1 MKITDIEAIA
11 VVWPPPEKAFWTAF
25 RPIGRVSELVI
36 RVHTD
41 QGLVGIGEA
50 HGAGI
55 PFPGI
60 YKQNADGSLEAEGAS
75 RVVVDVLKPL
85 LVGEDPLDNERLWEK
100 MFQLNHQRGWA
111 GKGWGRPQIMTA
123 IAGVDIA
130 LWDIKGKAAGMPV
143 YKLLGGTRNKV
154 PCYITG
160 GYYQEGKTNTD
171 LVHECETYVDMG
183 YNAIKLKIG
192 GVPLEEDVTRVTEVR
207 HALGPEI
214 DLMLDVNEGYDV
226 PTAIRAARLMEPL
239 GIRWLEEPVHWYD
252 RVTGLGQVAASTSI
266 PIASGENAAHRWD
279 ARDLIVHGGI
289 KVMQFDCTRTAG
301 ITECLKVAAMCAVH
315 NVRLA
320 PHHDPQIHGHL
331 VAALPVGEILET
343 FPTADRD
350 PIWAELFSL
359 RPEIHNS
366 ELTLLDQ
373 PGWGI
378 ELNEKTLETRGVWA

>member
-11 VVWPPPEKAFWTAF
+11 CVWPPPENHFWTSF
-25 RPIGRVSELVI
+25 RPIGRVSELIV

-50 HGAGI
+50 HGAGM

-85 LVGEDPLDNERLWEK
+85 LLGEDPLDNERLWEN
-100 MFQLNHQRGWA
+100 MFRLNHQRGWA
-111 GKGWGRPQIMTA
+111 TAGWGRPQIMTA

-130 LWDIKGKAAGMPV
+130 LWDLKGKAADMPV
-143 YKLLGGTRNKV
+143 YKLLGGTRNTV

-160 GYYQEGKTNTD
+160 GYYQEGKTISD
-171 LVHECETYVDMG
+171 LVQECETYADMG

-192 GVPLEEDVTRVTEVR
+192 GVSVEEDVARVSAVR
-207 HALGPEI
+207 QALGPDM

-226 PTAIRAARLMEPL
+226 PTAIRAARLLEPL
-239 GIRWLEEPVHWYD
+239 NIRWLEEPVHWYD
-252 RVTGLGQVAASTSI
+252 RVAGLGQVAASTTI
-266 PIASGENAAHRWD
+266 PIASGENAVHRWD
-279 ARDLIVHGGI
+279 ARDLIMQGGV
-289 KVMQFDCTRTAG
+289 KVMQFDCTRNSG
-301 ITECLKVAAMCAVH
+301 VTECLKVASLCATQ

-350 PIWAELFSL
+350 PIWAELFTI
-359 RPEIHNS
+359 RPEIHNG
-366 ELTLLDQ
+366 ELTLLDR

-378 ELNEKTLETRGVWA
+378 ELNEDTLNARGIWA

>member
-1 MKITDIEAIA
+1 MNLDL
-11 VVWPPPEKAFWTAF
+11 PEKSRVRITALKAM
-25 RPIGRVSELVI
+25 ELKDSAGQSLVK
-36 RVHTD
+36 VETD
-41 QGLVGIGEA
+41 AGLEGYGEA
-50 HGAGI
+50 
-55 PFPGI
+55 
-60 YKQNADGSLEAEGAS
+60 GAS
-75 RVVVDVLKPL
+75 GPVVRAHLKDMEPVVLN
-85 LVGEDPLDNERLWEK
+85 EDPLSVERLYDT
-100 MFQLNHQRGWA
+100 MASSQHTYRA
-111 GKGWGRPQIMTA
+111 HIPTVS
-123 IAGVDIA
+123 GVDIA

-143 YKLLGGTRNKV
+143 YKLLGGARNTV

-160 GYYQEGKTNTD
+160 GYYQEGKTTED
-171 LVHECETYVDMG
+171 LTQECASYVDMG

-192 GVPLEEDVTRVTEVR
+192 GVSVEEDVERVGAVR
-207 HALGPEI
+207 ETVGPNV

-226 PTAIRAARLMEPL
+226 PTAIRAAHLMEPFN
-239 GIRWLEEPVHWYD
+239 IRWLEEPVHWYD

-279 ARDLIVHGGI
+279 ARDLIIHGGI
-289 KVMQFDCTRTAG
+289 KVMQFDCTRSSG
-301 ITECLKVAAMCAVH
+301 ITECLKVASLCATQ

-350 PIWAELFSL
+350 PVWAELFSV

-366 ELTLLDQ
+366 EMTLLDR

-378 ELNEKTLETRGVWA
+378 ELNEDTLQARGVWA